1 MVTLTLLE
9 PQTNKP
15 FKSWKFPNQ
24 SKVCIG
30 RAPQNDIVL
39 KEYFQVSRQHVELT
53 EINNQWQLVN
63 NGTNGTFVN
72 SVLVETAQLKNNDLI
87 RLAGNGPLF
96 RFELE
101 STSTSDP
108 AVRPCGISARGTR
121 AFGDPQRNPHSK
133 TNTHQ
138 EVSPISPFE
147 GKRASLAT
155 KSSASDVSSSHGAS
169 DCQHVGNPPDSI
181 FCIHCGQA
189 LVEKELVIGS
199 YQILRTLGKGGMG
212 ITYLVRDRHKTISG
226 APLLLVLK
234 EMNADMLRVAKARE
248 LFEREARILKTL
260 EHPNIPKYY
269 DFFCEGKHKYLV
281 MELVH
286 GQNLE
291 QFTHQRGTVEPE
303 QAIKW
308 MIEVCGVLYYLHNL
322 EPPIIHRDIKPA
334 NLILR
339 NLDNRLMLLDF
350 GAVKEFGTAR
360 DTRIGVEG
368 YSAPEQYRGKPCPQS
383 DLYGIGTTLV
393 FLLTGKTPMQSY
405 MSQNNDFGLNLEG
418 IANLPLEL
426 GEILTKTCK
435 PDPEDRYQSA
445 QELAAALE
453 SCL

>member
-15 FKSWKFPNQ
+15 FKSWKFSDQ
-24 SKVCIG
+24 ATVSIG

-39 KEYFQVSRQHVELT
+39 NEYFQVSRQHVELT
-53 EINNQWQLVN
+53 AVNDQWQLVN

-72 SVLVETAQLKNNDLI
+72 SVLVEQTQLKHNDLI
-87 RLAGNGPLF
+87 QLAGNGPLL

-101 STSTSDP
+101 SNQVLS
-108 AVRPCGISARGTR
+108 G
-121 AFGDPQRNPHSK
+121 
-133 TNTHQ
+133 
-138 EVSPISPFE
+138 
-147 GKRASLAT
+147 
-155 KSSASDVSSSHGAS
+155 
-169 DCQHVGNPPDSI
+169 CQHEGNPPNSI

-189 LVEKELVIGS
+189 LVDEELFIGN

-212 ITYLVRDRHKTISG
+212 ITYLVRDCNKTVNG

-234 EMNADMLRVAKARE
+234 EMNEDMLHLAKARE

-260 EHPNIPKYY
+260 EHPNIPQYY
-269 DFFCEGKHKYLV
+269 DFFSEGKHKYLV

-286 GQNLE
+286 GHNLE
-291 QFTHQRGTVEPE
+291 QFTYQRGTVEPE
-303 QAIKW
+303 KAIKW

-405 MSQNNDFGLNLEG
+405 MSYNNNFGVNLEG
-418 IANLPLEL
+418 IANLPREL
-426 GEILTKTCK
+426 GGILTKTCK
-435 PDPEDRYQSA
+435 PNPQDRYQSA
-445 QELAAALE
+445 QELAEVLR

>member
-9 PQTNKP
+9 PQTNQP
-15 FKSWKFPNQ
+15 FKTWTFSDKA
-24 SKVCIG
+24 KVCIG
-30 RAPQNDIVL
+30 RSPQNDIVL
-39 KEYFQVSRQHVELT
+39 KGYFQVSRQHVELT

-72 SVLVETAQLKNNDLI
+72 SVLVEKAQLKDNDLI

-101 STSTSDP
+101 SPSLD
-108 AVRPCGISARGTR
+108 AR
-121 AFGDPQRNPHSK
+121 
-133 TNTHQ
+133 
-138 EVSPISPFE
+138 SPIRGQALAMEPPTE
-147 GKRASLAT
+147 REHGSLAI
-155 KSSASDVSSSHGAS
+155 KSLASYDAS
-169 DCQHVGNPPDSI
+169 PQIAPACQHLGNASDSI
-181 FCIHCGQA
+181 FCIHCGEA
-189 LVEKELVIGS
+189 LVEEERFIGS
-199 YQILRTLGKGGMG
+199 YQILRNLGQGGMG
-212 ITYLVRDRHKTISG
+212 ITYLVRNRNKNSKG

-248 LFEREARILKTL
+248 LFEREARILKNL

-269 DFFCEGKHKYLV
+269 DFFCEGQHKYLV

-286 GQNLE
+286 GLNLE
-291 QFTHQRGTVEPE
+291 QFTYQRGTVAPE
-303 QAIKW
+303 IAIKW

-322 EPPIIHRDIKPA
+322 KPPLIHRDIKPA

-360 DTRIGVEG
+360 NTRIGVEG

-383 DLYGIGTTLV
+383 DLYGVGATLI
-393 FLLTGKTPMQSY
+393 FLLTGNAPMQSY
-405 MSQNNDFGLNLEG
+405 MPQKNQYELNLEA
-418 IANLPLEL
+418 IANLPLRL
-426 GEILTKTCK
+426 IQVLTKTCK
-435 PDPEDRYQSA
+435 PDPLDRYSSA
-445 QELAAALE
+445 QELAEALQ